1 MEGTSLT
8 STGSSAGPNPLLT
21 VNDTAERL
29 SVTPRF
35 VRRLV
40 AERRITFH
48 RVGKFIRFDPAD
60 VDALIL
66 EGRVERRR

>member
-1 MEGTSLT
+1 MDHDELPTYGT
-8 STGSSAGPNPLLT
+8 GPMMAINE
-21 VNDTAERL
+21 VADRL
-29 SVTPRF
+29 GVTPRF

-48 RVGKFIRFDPAD
+48 RVGRFIRFRAAD
-60 VDALIL
+60 VDELLA

>member
-1 MEGTSLT
+1 MESSLV
-8 STGSSAGPNPLLT
+8 STEPMAPPSPLLT
-21 VNDTAERL
+21 IDDTAARL

-40 AERRITFH
+40 AERRIAFH

-60 VDALIL
+60 VDVFIL
-66 EGRVERRR
+66 EGRVERVF

>member
-1 MEGTSLT
+1 MEGSLV
-8 STGSSAGPNPLLT
+8 STEPIVPPSPLLT
-21 VNDTAERL
+21 IDDTAARL

-40 AERRITFH
+40 AERRIAFH

-60 VDALIL
+60 VDVFVL
-66 EGRVERRR
+66 EGRVERRP

>member
-1 MEGTSLT
+1 MESSLV
-8 STGSSAGPNPLLT
+8 STEPMAPPSPLLT
-21 VNDTAERL
+21 IDDTAARL

-40 AERRITFH
+40 AERRITFL

-66 EGRVERRR
+66 EGRVDRVL